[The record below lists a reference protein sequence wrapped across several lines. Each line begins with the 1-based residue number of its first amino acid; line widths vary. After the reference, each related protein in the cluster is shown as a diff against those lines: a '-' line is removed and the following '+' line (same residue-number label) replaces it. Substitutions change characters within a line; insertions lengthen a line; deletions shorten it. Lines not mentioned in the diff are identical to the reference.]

1 MCCVAY
7 LPHSGGSSEEHR
19 VVDVHQLLQQEAVPL
34 RVDCR
39 HQDVKVGHLEEREG
53 GREGGRER
61 GGGLKFVPFC
71 PYARA
76 ATCTYR
82 HSKVCAFPLDGY
94 GITVSR
100 DTHWL
105 QTRLQLLHDSLPTS
119 GL

>member
-53 GREGGRER
+53 GRGAIEICTV
-61 GGGLKFVPFC
+61 LLLC
-71 PYARA
+71 
-76 ATCTYR
+76 TCSYR

-100 DTHWL
+100 E
-105 QTRLQLLHDSLPTS
+105 TRLQLLHDGLPTS